1 VSNQQDPAYK
11 KILLI
16 FFIFLNYLRNNAF
29 EGRLNPKFMVSFRL
43 SRYKKGF
50 FMHRVLVVGAG
61 KIGSLIATLL
71 AHSNDYKI
79 FLSDINIDA
88 PHLKRLFEK
97 TNHLELVKL
106 DAETPQMVAEF
117 LRKNPVET
125 IVSSL
130 PYYCNIAIAKIAKEF
145 NLNYFD
151 LTEDTL
157 TANTV
162 TELSKNANSAFVPQ
176 CGLAPGFISIVANQL
191 MQHFPTLDIV
201 KMRVGAL
208 PINIS
213 NALQYSLTWSTDG
226 LINEYGNLCQA
237 IMNGKEVNLF
247 PLDDLE
253 EIKIDGLTYE
263 AFNTSGGIGSLA
275 ASYMDRVKS
284 ISYKTIRYPG
294 HCEKMRFLMNDLKLN
309 DDRETL
315 KRILEHSIPKTS
327 QDVVLVY
334 VSVTGTQD
342 TLYSEEN
349 YVKKFY
355 PKKIGNTY
363 WSAIQLTTAS
373 ALCAVLDMVVT
384 QPGKF
389 RGLVKQ
395 EQFSLDDVTNNR
407 FGQYY
412 A

>member
-1 VSNQQDPAYK
+1 
-11 KILLI
+11 
-16 FFIFLNYLRNNAF
+16 
-29 EGRLNPKFMVSFRL
+29 
-43 SRYKKGF
+43 
-50 FMHRVLVVGAG
+50 MHRVLIVGAG

-71 AHSNDYKI
+71 AHSHDYHVI
-79 FLSDINIDA
+79 LSDLHIDS
-88 PHLKRLFEK
+88 PHLKQLFDK
-97 TNHLELVKL
+97 TSHLELVKL
-106 DAETPQMVAEF
+106 DAENPQMISEY

-130 PYYCNIAIAKIAKEF
+130 PYYCNITIAQIAKEF

-151 LTEDTL
+151 LTEDTH

-162 TELSKNANSAFVPQ
+162 TEFSKNATSAFVPQ

-191 MQHFPTLDIV
+191 MQHFPAIDSV

-208 PINIS
+208 PVNIS

-237 IMNGKEVNLF
+237 IINGKEVNVL

-253 EIKIDGLTYE
+253 EIKVDGLTYE

-275 ASYMDRVKS
+275 SSYMDRVKNM
-284 ISYKTIRYPG
+284 SYKTIRYPG

-309 DDRETL
+309 TDRDTL
-315 KRILEHSIPKTS
+315 KRILENSIPKTG

-334 VSVTGTQD
+334 VSVTGSQEKLFT
-342 TLYSEEN
+342 EEN

-355 PKKIGNTY
+355 PKKIGNVH

-373 ALCAVLDMVVT
+373 SLCAVLDMVVT
-384 QPGKF
+384 QPKKY

-395 EQFSLDDVTNNR
+395 EQFSLEDLTTNR